1 MALKVV
7 VNTDLNIRSGSGT
20 ENDIIGSAPSGC
32 SYDVSGV
39 KKDGG
44 GTTWYKI
51 GDGWVWC
58 IS

>member
-1 MALKVV
+1 MSLKVV
-7 VNTDLNIRSGSGT
+7 VNSDLNIRSGSGT

-51 GDGWVWC
+51 GDGWV
-58 IS
+58 